1 MAQDKIISGKK
12 IVDVNSKTGTQA
24 SQPTPGAGNPNQI
37 QIVQGNIPLLTV
49 QLLAAISNKLE
60 DIKKLLE
67 KQNG

>member
-1 MAQDKIISGKK
+1 MAQDKIIRGKK
-12 IVDVNSKTGTQA
+12 IEDTKTGTQA
-24 SQPTPGAGNPNQI
+24 SLPTPGAVNPNQI
-37 QIVQGNIPLLTV
+37 QIVAGNIPLLTV